1 MLSGNA
7 FITCGTGQILGRDHF
22 SITLRHSES
31 SGPLPDSHTSSPD
44 FRWLC
49 TVLTISAVSST
60 MLPEKSTTPEAKP
73 TAVPLSTDFCADD
86 ADVVIRVADTLDF
99 RVHKLMLSL
108 VSPFFRTMFTVPQ
121 PPTNT
126 PDTLPHVDVHESVET
141 WENILR
147 FIYRVPNPAIDDL
160 QDLESLLLAA
170 TKYEMQSIIDA
181 YKMNFEDRRF
191 IQRDPL
197 HLYAIACRCGLD
209 DQAKY
214 VARNAELLVVIKRT
228 PDDLSGLTMA
238 SYHRLIT
245 FLVERDSELK
255 PALERR
261 WTSFIS
267 YCLELRENIYEKT
280 KETLEKPCI
289 RTEEVYLM
297 ALKARAGKPKGACG
311 YSLCTLGAQG
321 IREFIDNMLKERER
335 ACNKFMW

>member
-1 MLSGNA
+1 
-7 FITCGTGQILGRDHF
+7 
-22 SITLRHSES
+22 
-31 SGPLPDSHTSSPD
+31 
-44 FRWLC
+44 
-49 TVLTISAVSST
+49 

-245 FLVERDSELK
+245 FLVERDSEWYQTIGKATVPFNPDCRCNNKAHKEALYNKVKENLK
-255 PALERR
+255 IPHLQKEEIYLRALEDPIRVPQPA
-261 WTSFIS
+261 
-267 YCLELRENIYEKT
+267 CAGV
-280 KETLEKPCI
+280 KEC
-289 RTEEVYLM
+289 V
-297 ALKARAGKPKGACG
+297 
-311 YSLCTLGAQG
+311 LGAVE
-321 IREFIDNMLKERER
+321 IKAFIDRVAEEMETVS
-335 ACNKFMW
+335 NKLMW